1 MLICIFV
8 KELKEKYLMGT
19 WDVNL
24 KNKDNNEWDY

>member
-8 KELKEKYLMGT
+8 KLKEKYLMGT

-24 KNKDNNEWDY
+24 KNRDNNEWDY